1 MKTTFKLE
9 KKEINEYEEM
19 YHVTFYDYRGDKI
32 TRKMDEPTARDFI
45 TQFDKLVNPY
55 EKV

>member
-9 KKEINEYEEM
+9 KKEINDFDEM
-19 YHVTFYDYRGDKI
+19 YHITFYDYRGDKI